1 MINKDLQIIISA
13 TVEDAIE
20 RGHQYLT
27 VEHLL
32 YAILHDEFGMEII
45 KNCGGDP
52 EQIKRNIERFF
63 EEQVP
68 KRKNKGQTYPTVS
81 FQRVME
87 RTLNHIKSAE
97 KKEADAGDFLASLFL
112 EEETYAVNLLK
123 SYGITRIDI
132 LNYISHGG
140 PKTRFGE
147 TVTKEEKRGDPLKTF
162 TIELVEKA
170 RRGEIDPII
179 GRDSELERVIQ
190 VLSRR
195 RKNNVILVGEPGV
208 GKTAIVEGLALKIAH
223 DKVPEHL
230 KDVKIFALDM
240 GSLLAGTKYRGDFEA
255 RMKTLINSLY
265 KIKDCIL
272 FIDEIHTVVGA
283 GSASGSTV
291 DASNLLK
298 PVLIEGKIRCIGAT
312 TYEEYRNYFEK
323 DRALSRRFQK
333 IDISEPSEE
342 ETIEIL
348 KGLKSHYE
356 DYHGVIY
363 TEEALRAAVHL
374 SAKYIT
380 ERFLP
385 DKAIDVID
393 EAGAVV
399 RLYHSDNPVV
409 TEKVIE
415 QTVAK
420 IARIPSQEITS
431 SEADRLKNLESG
443 LKSVI
448 FGQDEAIEV
457 VSRVI
462 KLAKAGLK
470 EPQRPIGCFLFTGPT
485 GVGKTELARQLANI
499 LGISFIRF
507 DMSEYMEKHSVAKLI
522 GAPPG
527 YIGFE
532 QGGLLTEQ
540 IRKNPH
546 CVLLLDEIEKAH
558 EDIFN
563 VLLHVMDYGTLTDN
577 TGRKADMR
585 NVILIMTS
593 NIGAREMERPVI
605 GFGDRS
611 SDQLR
616 KSKEAVER
624 LFSPEFRNRLD
635 GIVTF
640 NPLPEDIVLKIV
652 DKFIKELN
660 EQLASKNIFVEITEK
675 TRKWIAQ
682 KGFDPK
688 FGARPLQRIIQREI
702 KVPLVEEILF
712 GRLKQGGKV
721 IVTLHEGSLSFE
733 IDDGVFAS
741 S

>member
-1 MINKDLQIIISA
+1 MINKDLQIIITA

-27 VEHLL
+27 VEHLV
-32 YAILHDEFGMEII
+32 YAILHDDYGVEII

-52 EQIKRNIERFF
+52 EQIKRNLERFL
-63 EEQVP
+63 EEQIP
-68 KRKNKGQTYPTVS
+68 KKKGKGQAHPTIS

-87 RTLNHIKSAE
+87 RTLNHVGSAE
-97 KKEADAGDFLASLFL
+97 KKEADAGDFLASIFL
-112 EEETYAVNLLK
+112 EEDTYAVSLFK

-132 LNYISHGG
+132 LNYISHGI
-140 PKTRFGE
+140 PKTGYEE
-147 TVTKEEKRGDPLKTF
+147 TVNKEEKKADPLKLF
-162 TIELVEKA
+162 TVELTEKA
-170 RRGEIDPII
+170 KKGEIDSII
-179 GRDSELERVIQ
+179 GRQNELDRVIQ

-208 GKTAIVEGLALKIAH
+208 GKTAIVEGLALKIA
-223 DKVPEHL
+223 KGEVPSHL
-230 KDVKIFALDM
+230 KNFKIFALDM
-240 GSLLAGTKYRGDFEA
+240 GALLAGTKYRGDFEA
-255 RMKTLINSLY
+255 RMKALINSLY

-272 FIDEIHTVVGA
+272 FIDEIHTIVGA

-298 PVLIEGKIRCIGAT
+298 PLLIEGKIRCIGAT

-333 IDISEPSEE
+333 IDVVEPTEE
-342 ETIEIL
+342 ETFEIL
-348 KGLKSHYE
+348 KGLKSYYE
-356 DYHGVIY
+356 EYHGVNY
-363 TEEALRAAVHL
+363 TQEALKTAVNL
-374 SAKYIT
+374 SAKYII

-385 DKAIDVID
+385 DKAIDIID
-393 EAGAVV
+393 EAGAIV
-399 RLYHSDNPVV
+399 RLYQSENPVV
-409 TEKVIE
+409 DEKIIE
-415 QTVAK
+415 KTIAK
-420 IARIPSQEITS
+420 IARIPSQEITLNE
-431 SEADRLKNLESG
+431 SERLKTLASD
-443 LKSVI
+443 LKSAI
-448 FGQDEAIEV
+448 FGQDEAVEA

-470 EPQRPIGCFLFTGPT
+470 EPQRPIGSFLFTGPT
-485 GVGKTELARQLANI
+485 GVGKTEIAKQLAQK
-499 LGISFIRF
+499 LGIAFLRF

-532 QGGLLTEQ
+532 HGGLLTEQ

-558 EDIFN
+558 EEIFN
-563 VLLHVMDYGTLTDN
+563 VLLQVMDYGTLTDN

-593 NIGAREMERPVI
+593 NIGAREMEKPAV

-611 SDQLR
+611 KDQIG
-616 KSKEAVER
+616 KAEESVQR

-635 GIVTF
+635 AVVRF
-640 NPLPEDIVLKIV
+640 NPLPEEIVLKIV

-660 EQLASKNIFVEITEK
+660 EQLVAKNITVEITEK
-675 TRKWIAQ
+675 MRRWLAK

-688 FGARPLQRIIQREI
+688 FGARPLQRIIQKEI
-702 KVPLVEEILF
+702 KSPLVEEILF
-712 GRLKQGGKV
+712 GKLSNGGRV
-721 IVTLHEGSLSFE
+721 IADVFDDSVNFE
-733 IDDGVFAS
+733 IDDSIFAS
-741 S
+741 